1 MKATPQD
8 QERLLALQQIDSDL
22 IKLGHQLKN
31 SPHRQSLENLNRKEQ
46 ESKNLLIAAETEESD
61 IKHELDRSEVDVEQ
75 VAMRIERDEKRLA
88 SGTGTPKE
96 LEQLQHELGSLA
108 KRRAELE
115 DVELAIMVR
124 IEEVR
129 KVVVALKENILE
141 IDREI
146 AKVKSDLEK
155 ENSEISTSE
164 SANLKSRQELSA
176 QISPE
181 LISLY
186 EKIRE
191 TQDGVGAARLAGDS
205 CDGCHLK
212 LNAAELEK
220 IKSLPE
226 DEVVRCEEC
235 RRVLI
240 RVK

>member
-22 IKLGHQLKN
+22 IKLRHQLKN

>member
-1 MKATPQD
+1 VKATPQD

-129 KVVVALKENILE
+129 KVIVALKENILE
-141 IDREI
+141 IDIEI

>member
-1 MKATPQD
+1 MKSTPQD

-22 IKLGHQLKN
+22 IKLRHQLKN

>member
-1 MKATPQD
+1 VKATPQD

>member
-8 QERLLALQQIDSDL
+8 QERLLALQQIDSDVIQL
-22 IKLGHQLKN
+22 RHRLKN
-31 SPHRQSLENLNRKEQ
+31 SPHRQALEVLNRKEQ

-61 IKHELDRSEVDVEQ
+61 VKHELDRSEVDVEQ

-108 KRRAELE
+108 NRKAELE
-115 DVELAIMVR
+115 DVELEIMVR
-124 IEEVR
+124 IEEIR
-129 KVVVALKENILE
+129 KRVSVLRNEILE
-141 IDREI
+141 LQQEI
-146 AKVKSDLEK
+146 VLTKSKLEN
-155 ENSEISTSE
+155 EEVEISRSE
-164 SANLKSRQELSA
+164 AANLKSRQELCA

-191 TQDGVGAARLAGDS
+191 SQDGVGAARLAGDS

>member
-1 MKATPQD
+1 VKATPQD
-8 QERLLALQQIDSDL
+8 QKRLLALQQIDSDL
-22 IKLGHQLKN
+22 IKLRHQLKN

-88 SGTGTPKE
+88 SGSGTPKE

>member
-22 IKLGHQLKN
+22 IKLRHQLKN

-75 VAMRIERDEKRLA
+75 VAIRIERDEKRLA

>member
-1 MKATPQD
+1 MKSTPQD

-22 IKLGHQLKN
+22 IKLRHQLKN

-75 VAMRIERDEKRLA
+75 VAIRIERDEKRLA

>member
-8 QERLLALQQIDSDL
+8 QKRLLALQQIDSDL
-22 IKLGHQLKN
+22 IKLRHQLKN

-88 SGTGTPKE
+88 SGSGTPKE

>member
-22 IKLGHQLKN
+22 IKLRHQLKN

-108 KRRAELE
+108 KRKAELE